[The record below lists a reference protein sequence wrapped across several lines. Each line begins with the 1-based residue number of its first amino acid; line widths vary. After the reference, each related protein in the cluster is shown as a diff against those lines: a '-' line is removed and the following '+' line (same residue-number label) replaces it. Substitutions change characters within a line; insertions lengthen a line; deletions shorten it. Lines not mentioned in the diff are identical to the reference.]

1 MNKIIRNLG
10 IFLATFAASGSV
22 GAAPIVGY
30 SPGAYGSF
38 YSVDLA
44 SGTRTLMGSGT
55 GLSFQDF
62 EYAPDGTLV
71 GYSSGAYGSFYSVD
85 LVSGTRTLM
94 GSGTGLS
101 FQGFEYAPD
110 GTLVG
115 YSPGAYGSF
124 YSVDLAS
131 GTRTL
136 MGSGTGLSFQDFEY
150 APLRIPE
157 PSTISLI
164 LVTLAGLRIARYRI
178 SA

>member
-22 GAAPIVGY
+22 GAAPI
-30 SPGAYGSF
+30 
-38 YSVDLA
+38 
-44 SGTRTLMGSGT
+44 
-55 GLSFQDF
+55 
-62 EYAPDGTLV
+62 
-71 GYSSGAYGSFYSVD
+71 
-85 LVSGTRTLM
+85 
-94 GSGTGLS
+94 
-101 FQGFEYAPD
+101 
-110 GTLVG
+110 VG